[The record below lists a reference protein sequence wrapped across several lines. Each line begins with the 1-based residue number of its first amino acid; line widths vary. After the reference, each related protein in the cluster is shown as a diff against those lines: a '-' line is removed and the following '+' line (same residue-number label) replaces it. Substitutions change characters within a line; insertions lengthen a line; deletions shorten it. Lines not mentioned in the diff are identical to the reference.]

1 MVKNYNVLIKDI
13 NNQIIDRYNKNFDT
27 DNLHENRKKVI
38 ENLILDY
45 KYLGVDITKK
55 YNINLL
61 FIEFTEINR

>member
-1 MVKNYNVLIKDI
+1 MKNYNVLIKDI
-13 NNQIIDRYNKNFDT
+13 NNQIVDRYNKDFEN

-38 ENLILDY
+38 ENLISDY

>member
-1 MVKNYNVLIKDI
+1 MKNYNVLIKDI
-13 NNQIIDRYNKNFDT
+13 NNQIVDRYNKDFEN